1 MMFDSLKE
9 IYIYFLQLIRGE
21 LGEFVCRDWIE
32 DGNIVGYIRM
42 IYKGLMVYLD
52 IIKGRIEFMGNVLG
66 GILFYLVDE
75 VIEFVNLICIIFY
88 EE

>member
-1 MMFDSLKE
+1 
-9 IYIYFLQLIRGE
+9 
-21 LGEFVCRDWIE
+21 
-32 DGNIVGYIRM
+32 M